1 MALFYFTIGV
11 SDNTFSLKEKLEKI
25 RYEGANISYTII
37 SSSHVILK
45 INEVELNVQYEL
57 SKSSIARYFWYLC
70 DAYNQ
75 ESLIILCDSP
85 NVNENGKTG
94 TFGLSTY
101 NRAYFRYKEK
111 MIEVPLK
118 EDTFSDRF
126 NLIKGNFNTFDDET
140 IGNNLVTSKCTFN
153 SGSNI
158 DNGEIISIDNLYVSA
173 GLQDIDFRTIIK
185 DSKGNTFINIGGIFY
200 ANNVDYVVAD
210 STCPNLILVP
220 DGRIKYEWNA
230 NTEIVNDIW
239 LNTEKTASIKLGT
252 HYKYEVKNNS
262 FFMKQLGW
270 NTSIKLSLPDDV
282 NGFTFYSILRCYK
295 HYGLNDYSYELPGLE
310 IGNNEQERHVIAPL
324 HGGEVKYLSSNIL
337 NNIDGKLGLFTAERT
352 NIKNTNSDYPRFIFP
367 SYDEINHFIS
377 DEYYFYTFGLD
388 ISNIPLL
395 LYVFRCSKS
404 KNLSY
409 DNPPRF
415 SIFVKDKKFYDNL
428 LTPYSINEPKKSSI
442 IDLKNI
448 NIVTTTKTIGIPNTL
463 GEIKYIGLQ
472 PRGDISDEEILE
484 NMQYLTKKFKLDK
497 EG

>member
-45 INEVELNVQYEL
+45 INEIELNVQYEL

-239 LNTEKTASIKLGT
+239 LNTEKTASIKFSSGY
-252 HYKYEVKNNS
+252 YKIQNNS
-262 FFMKQLGW
+262 IIFTWHQHL
-270 NTSIKLSLPDDV
+270 KLSLSKDIV
-282 NGFTFYSILRCYK
+282 NGFTLYIIFKSK
-295 HYGLNDYSYELPGLE
+295 MNDTFPGLE
-310 IGNNEQERHVIAPL
+310 LWNEQRENIVYD
-324 HGGEVKYLSSNIL
+324 GGISGIF
-337 NNIDGKLGLFTAERT
+337 NNSDNQLGLTLNTWSSYKSNYPTFT
-352 NIKNTNSDYPRFIFP
+352 FP
-367 SYDEINHFIS
+367 SYEEI
-377 DEYYFYTFGLD
+377 EYLVNNNNFYTFNID
-388 ISNIPLL
+388 ISTRPLL
-395 LYVFRCSKS
+395 VYVIRCSKN

-409 DNPPRF
+409 DSPPRL
-415 SIFVKDKKFYDNL
+415 SIFVKNKKFYDSSL
-428 LTPYSINEPKKSSI
+428 SRYSRGDTLVSS
-442 IDLKNI
+442 LCNI
-448 NIVTTTKTIGIPNTL
+448 NSIDINMNDNFSASNY

-472 PRGDISDEEILE
+472 PSGETSDEEILE

-497 EG
+497 EV

>member
-45 INEVELNVQYEL
+45 INEIELNVQYEL

-230 NTEIVNDIW
+230 NTEIINGIW
-239 LNTEKTASIKLGT
+239 LNTTKEAS
-252 HYKYEVKNNS
+252 VKFPKSSYVVRNNS
-262 FFMKQLGW
+262 FFIQRGPALL
-270 NTSIKLSLPDDV
+270 NLTLPNNV
-282 NGFTFYSILRCYK
+282 NGFTLYLIFKSYYRFGAYEI
-295 HYGLNDYSYELPGLE
+295 YGFPGLT
-310 IGNNEQERHVIAPL
+310 IGNKNKNLESIINYR
-324 HGGEVKYLSSNIL
+324 KNSTSNIFYENYNNL
-337 NNIDGKLGLFTAERT
+337 GLLISNTRSDTNID
-352 NIKNTNSDYPRFIFP
+352 YPSFIFP
-367 SYDEINHFIS
+367 SYTEIEHLINNDSIYSFSI
-377 DEYYFYTFGLD
+377 D
-388 ISNIPLL
+388 ISNEPLL
-395 LYVFRCSKS
+395 VYVLRCSKS
-404 KNLSY
+404 KDLSY
-409 DNPPRF
+409 NSPPNF

-428 LTPYSINEPKKSSI
+428 LSPYTVNAPTKQST
-442 IDLKNI
+442 IDLTNIYIHGEKQMKNDS
-448 NIVTTTKTIGIPNTL
+448 NY

-472 PRGDISDEEILE
+472 PSGDISDEEILE

-497 EG
+497 EV

>member
-94 TFGLSTY
+94 TFGLSIY

-230 NTEIVNDIW
+230 NTEITNDIW

-252 HYKYEVKNNS
+252 NYRYEVKNNS
-262 FFMKQLGW
+262 FFMKTLSHG
-270 NTSIKLSLPDDV
+270 TSIKLSLPDDV

-295 HYGLNDYSYELPGLE
+295 DYGVNDYSYELPGLE
-310 IGNNEQERHVIAPL
+310 IGNNEQERCVIAPR
-324 HGGEVKYLSSNIL
+324 HGERYSSSNIL
-337 NNIDGKLGLFTAERT
+337 NNETGKLGLITAERT
-352 NIKNTNSDYPRFIFP
+352 NIKNTSSNYPCFIFP
-367 SYDEINHFIS
+367 SYDEINHFVN
-377 DEYYFYTFGLD
+377 DDYFYTFGLD

-448 NIVTTTKTIGIPNTL
+448 NIVTTNKTIGIPGVY

-497 EG
+497 EV

>member
-153 SGSNI
+153 SGNNI

-220 DGRIKYEWNA
+220 DGRIKYQWNA
-230 NTEIVNDIW
+230 NTELVPNGLYDSNRKILAIFHSFNY
-239 LNTEKTASIKLGT
+239 G
-252 HYKYEVKNNS
+252 VKKENNQILFDGNWS
-262 FFMKQLGW
+262 FPIPQ
-270 NTSIKLSLPDDV
+270 DED
-282 NGFTFYSILRCYK
+282 NGFTLYAVVSARNTYHNSRYSSFPRIDFLDQDKRPVINK
-295 HYGLNDYSYELPGLE
+295 ELSNGKPSGIFANTDFNEKTLLGLE
-310 IGNNEQERHVIAPL
+310 TRIPRSSEYPYPKMYPIA
-324 HGGEVKYLSSNIL
+324 SSNTTYWI
-337 NNIDGKLGLFTAERT
+337 
-352 NIKNTNSDYPRFIFP
+352 SDY
-367 SYDEINHFIS
+367 
-377 DEYYFYTFGLD
+377 
-388 ISNIPLL
+388 
-395 LYVFRCSKS
+395 
-404 KNLSY
+404 
-409 DNPPRF
+409 
-415 SIFVKDKKFYDNL
+415 
-428 LTPYSINEPKKSSI
+428 
-442 IDLKNI
+442 
-448 NIVTTTKTIGIPNTL
+448 
-463 GEIKYIGLQ
+463 
-472 PRGDISDEEILE
+472 DISDFPILLYTFKFEKHKKIDYNEDINFSLFINDNLIWEGQLAAACNVNVDEAKFPITISSFYISDYNNLINHHHNKRGILKYVGIQPGKTSNEEILD
-484 NMQYLTKKFKLDK
+484 NLNYLTKKFKLDK
-497 EG
+497 EV

>member
-45 INEVELNVQYEL
+45 INEIELNVQYEL

-126 NLIKGNFNTFDDET
+126 NLIKGNFNTFNDET

-200 ANNVDYVVAD
+200 ANNVDYVVSD

-230 NTEIVNDIW
+230 NTEITNDIW
-239 LNTEKTASIKLGT
+239 LNTEKTASIKLT
-252 HYKYEVKNNS
+252 HFKYEIRNNS
-262 FFMKQLGW
+262 FF
-270 NTSIKLSLPDDV
+270 IKNPNYGVSNSNYINLSLPDNI
-282 NGFTFYSILRCYK
+282 NGFTFYSIFRCYRE
-295 HYGLNDYSYELPGLE
+295 YGVNYYFYELPGLD
-310 IGNNEQERHVIAPL
+310 IGNNEQERCVIAPQ
-324 HGGEVKYLSSNIL
+324 HGENHSSRNIL
-337 NNIDGKLGLFTAERT
+337 NNNDGKLGLFTAEKT
-352 NIKNTNSDYPRFIFP
+352 NIESTSSNYPRFIFP
-367 SYDEINHFIS
+367 SYDGISHFIN
-377 DEYYFYTFGLD
+377 DQYFYTFGLD
-388 ISNIPLL
+388 ISNSPLL
-395 LYVFRCSKS
+395 VYVFRCSKS

-428 LTPYSINEPKKSSI
+428 LTPYSVNKPKISSI

-448 NIVTTTKTIGIPNTL
+448 NIVPSGKEIGIPNTY

-497 EG
+497 EV